1 MQRWQTLTVG
11 AVGGMVNPSFDKPQR
26 HVGPMFQEGILKNMV
41 VMVHL
46 FFKNMVVLT
55 LLKIIYIA
63 LAGVVWWIECWT
75 ANQRVAGSIPSQ
87 GTCLG

>member
-1 MQRWQTLTVG
+1 
-11 AVGGMVNPSFDKPQR
+11 
-26 HVGPMFQEGILKNMV
+26 MFQEGILKNMV

-75 ANQRVAGSIPSQ
+75 ANQRVAGSIPCQ